1 MKRIIELE
9 EAPFVQHFENGI
21 GETVYRVK
29 GFNNIVLDKSDID
42 KLEPFEPAQPKF
54 DVESHA
60 IGFCKGL
67 EQGIQKGREEMREAV
82 IKLADDST
90 RICAF
95 DGENIEHIFKT
106 YKPETILGELA
117 HFDKQKFDKDLSTL
131 VEQYGYDGVTEVLR
145 KMIESEKE

>member
-1 MKRIIELE
+1 MAKYEIAFDDKREEVSVYLVRNGSCFTNPPEVVQLE
-9 EAPFVQHFENGI
+9 PTPYIKPDMEQLADEAHGI
-21 GETVYRVK
+21 GFSEGY
-29 GFNNIVLDKSDID
+29 
-42 KLEPFEPAQPKF
+42 
-54 DVESHA
+54 
-60 IGFCKGL
+60 
-67 EQGIQKGREEMREAV
+67 EQGIKQGRKEMCEAV
-82 IKLADDST
+82 IKLTDDST

-95 DGENIEHIFKT
+95 DGENIEHIFRT